1 VRRAMGGVMQ
11 IAVAVA
17 TLWASPAAAR
27 QLTPVQELTLSTRER
42 VALVGRIETQA
53 LRGESVRVLARRGR
67 WVKVAVLD
75 QPSPRNRYGYPGWML
90 ASQLLRRVAPLRMDS
105 SPAPVATAKRFLGVR
120 YLWGGTSPYGFDC
133 SGLTWYAFRAA
144 GVTIPRDADAQFAA
158 GRPVSLEDA
167 RRGDLLFYGVPTVTH
182 VALYLGRGRM
192 IESPDSAHAVRI
204 VPIRTRNFAGARRF
218 AH

>member
-1 VRRAMGGVMQ
+1 MQ

-17 TLWASPAAAR
+17 TLWTSPAAAR
-27 QLTPVQELTLSTRER
+27 PLTPAQELTLSTRQR
-42 VALVGRIETQA
+42 LALVGRIETQA
-53 LRGESVRVLARRGR
+53 LRGEQVRVLARRGR

-75 QPSPRNRYGYPGWML
+75 QPSPRNRNGYPGWVR
-90 ASQLLRRVAPLRMDS
+90 ASQLRSRVAPLRMDS
-105 SPAPVATAKRFLGVR
+105 SAAPVATAKRFLGVR
-120 YLWGGTSPYGFDC
+120 YLWGGTSRYGFDC

-167 RRGDLLFYGVPTVTH
+167 RRGDLLFYGVRHVTH
-182 VALYLGRGRM
+182 VAMYLGRGRM

-204 VPIRTRNFAGARRF
+204 VPIRTRNFAGVRRF
-218 AH
+218 AY